1 MTTRAN
7 QPEDFPPERFDLIAF
22 CEACGHSGLI
32 ARDRIPAGLSVSAL
46 PARLRCG
53 ICGARQAGIRI
64 VYTGAGGFHYGATG
78 LSEAR

>member
-32 ARDRIPAGLSVSAL
+32 ARDRIPAGLSVPAL

-53 ICGARQAGIRI
+53 VCGARQAGIRF
-64 VYTGAGGFHYGATG
+64 VYTGAGGFHYSATG